1 MGSLLRS
8 KALSPRPAETPRK
21 VWVELTSKCPVDCIF
36 CSRRTLRGAGEHMP
50 YGLFESLI
58 GQISDPRIFCLNY
71 SGESTVYPELVP
83 RDSACARHG
92 RPGRVGLGASV
103 RSGID
108 ARRAERK
115 WIDPAYGFDSC
126 RGCVEIRGDL
136 WLRVVRDS
144 SPTAGP
150 LSGTLPGSRNAPRVD
165 IAFVAM
171 DRNLAELPAV
181 TAFAE
186 SMGCAKSRCFR

>member
-83 RDSACARHG
+83 AIRLAR
-92 RPGRVGLGASV
+92 A
-103 RSGID
+103 
-108 ARRAERK
+108 
-115 WIDPAYGFDSC
+115 
-126 RGCVEIRGDL
+126 
-136 WLRVVRDS
+136 
-144 SPTAGP
+144 T
-150 LSGTLPGSRNAPRVD
+150 GS
-165 IAFVAM
+165 
-171 DRNLAELPAV
+171 LAETIPGFSLTRRRPRR
-181 TAFAE
+181 
-186 SMGCAKSRCFR
+186 S